1 MIFLQNKTVIITG
14 AGFSAPANLPIQ
26 NRILQEM
33 VKTDSSVQDFLDADI
48 GRESSKF
55 LDAYIHVALYLLKE
69 YSNVSVDEYSDL
81 YDEVSSRFSVR
92 EKVIDIIEYIMS
104 SSHVKKAEEKD
115 FNLIDVIDDVSN
127 KFYSNNFEHYTGL
140 LYIKERLREQLY
152 SSDIKIS
159 LEDVFT
165 LFDKSINQKE
175 HILNYTY
182 SEIDKLQHSIL
193 RLFIYY
199 FSKRVNEH
207 DYNNSD
213 YLQIINYIG
222 KNKDSISLITTN
234 WDILLEEYLSRNNI
248 QYSYKFNSAYVLD
261 EDGDVFDKELLD
273 NKKISYIKL
282 HGSINWFRC
291 LSCGTLQIYNT
302 ASCGNYLFDDE
313 KQEKC
318 LKCGQVSV
326 GEEVQIK
333 PEIITPTMIK
343 SITGQLY
350 NNLWQNAAYELQQAE
365 KIIFCGY
372 SLPMAD
378 YEFRYLLKK
387 NIQVNTE
394 IDVVLYHDDDPNKSG
409 VTQLANFLPEKRYR
423 DLFPNNRCSFFY
435 GGFGEYFKS
444 NNI

>member
-26 NRILQEM
+26 NKILQEM
-33 VKTDSSVQDFLDADI
+33 VKSDSSVQDFLDADI

-55 LDAYIHVALYLLKE
+55 LVAYIHVALYLLKE
-69 YSNVSVDEYSDL
+69 YANVSVDEYSDL
-81 YDEVSSRFSVR
+81 YDEVSSRFSIR

-104 SSHVKKAEEKD
+104 SYHVKKAEEKD
-115 FNLIDVIDDVSN
+115 LSLIDVVDDVVDH
-127 KFYSNNFEHYTGL
+127 FYLDSVDYYTNL
-140 LYIKERLREQLY
+140 LFIKERLREQLE

-199 FSKRVNEH
+199 FSKRVTEH
-207 DYNNSD
+207 DYNYSD
-213 YLQIINYIG
+213 YLETINYIS
-222 KNKDSISLITTN
+222 KNKDRISLITTN
-234 WDILLEEYLSRNNI
+234 WDILLEEYLCRNNI
-248 QYSYKFNSAYVLD
+248 QYNYKFNSAYVLD
-261 EDGDVFDKELLD
+261 EDGEIFDKELLD

-291 LSCGTLQIYNT
+291 LSCGTLQIYN
-302 ASCGNYLFDDE
+302 ADSCGNYLFDDE
-313 KQEKC
+313 KPERC
-318 LKCGQVSV
+318 LKCGQVST

-350 NNLWQNAAYELQQAE
+350 NNLWQNAAYELQQAK

-387 NIQVNTE
+387 NIQTNTE
-394 IDVVLYHDDDPNKSG
+394 IDVVLYHDDDPKRSCE
-409 VTQLANFLPEKRYR
+409 TQMTDFLPEKRYS
-423 DLFPNNRCSFFY
+423 DLFPNNRCNFFY
-435 GGFGEYFKS
+435 EGFGEYFKF
-444 NNI
+444 NN